1 MNDRP
6 DSRQAMPDAGLCDR
20 CRYGNVIT
28 SDRGSRFMF
37 CGKSKTDPRYPR
49 YPRLPVRE
57 CDGFEEVSY
66 DS

>member
-1 MNDRP
+1 
-6 DSRQAMPDAGLCDR
+6 MPEAGLCDR

-37 CGKSKTDPRYPR
+37 CGKSKTDPRFPR

-57 CDGFEEVSY
+57 CDGFEREST
-66 DS
+66 